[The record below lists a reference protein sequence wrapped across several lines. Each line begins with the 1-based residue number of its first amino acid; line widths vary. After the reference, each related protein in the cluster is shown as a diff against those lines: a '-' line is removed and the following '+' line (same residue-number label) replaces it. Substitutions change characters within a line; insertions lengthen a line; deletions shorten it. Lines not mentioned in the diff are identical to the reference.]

1 MLKLIPWNNAA
12 GPHPRGFGL
21 LGAFAPGSLRS
32 RRVRAEFFSTLLMLS
47 MTSLP
52 AVMEE
57 RPPVTGQVT
66 FLYYE
71 DLPAAERFYREVL
84 GLSTSFELDWV
95 KIFPLSSGSSVGL
108 VNATKG
114 SLRPAAVDEE
124 KPVMVSLVVD
134 KADVDR
140 WHSYLKSKGVDVG
153 EGPKVGA
160 DGRVLAFAFK
170 DPGGYTLE
178 VFAWRE

>member
-1 MLKLIPWNNAA
+1 MLTLI
-12 GPHPRGFGL
+12 
-21 LGAFAPGSLRS
+21 
-32 RRVRAEFFSTLLMLS
+32 LMLS

-95 KIFPLSSGSSVGL
+95 KIFRLSSGSSVGL

-114 SLRPAAVDEE
+114 SLRPAAVNEE
-124 KPVMVSLVVD
+124 KSARFVLD
-134 KADVDR
+134 LEIG
-140 WHSYLKSKGVDVG
+140 LKQIEAAIAKLG
-153 EGPKVGA
+153 ENMSVRRFVRFQLGESG
-160 DGRVLAFAFK
+160 
-170 DPGGYTLE
+170 
-178 VFAWRE
+178 

>member
-1 MLKLIPWNNAA
+1 MLKLIVILAMA
-12 GPHPRGFGL
+12 
-21 LGAFAPGSLRS
+21 
-32 RRVRAEFFSTLLMLS
+32 
-47 MTSLP
+47 LP
-52 AVMEE
+52 AAAQTP
-57 RPPVTGQVT
+57 PPVTGQVT

-95 KIFPLSSGSSVGL
+95 KIFRLSSGSSVGL

-140 WHSYLKSKGVDVG
+140 WHSYLKSKGVEVG
-153 EGPKVGA
+153 AGPKVGA

>member
-1 MLKLIPWNNAA
+1 MSKLILILALLAVPAA
-12 GPHPRGFGL
+12 
-21 LGAFAPGSLRS
+21 AQAP
-32 RRVRAEFFSTLLMLS
+32 
-47 MTSLP
+47 
-52 AVMEE
+52 
-57 RPPVTGQVT
+57 PPVTGQVT

-95 KIFPLSSGSSVGL
+95 KIFRLSSGSSVGL

-134 KADVDR
+134 QPDVDR
-140 WHSYLKSKGVDVG
+140 WHSYLKSKGVEVG
-153 EGPKVGA
+153 TGPKVGA

-178 VFAWRE
+178 VFAWRD

>member
-1 MLKLIPWNNAA
+1 MLKLI
-12 GPHPRGFGL
+12 
-21 LGAFAPGSLRS
+21 
-32 RRVRAEFFSTLLMLS
+32 LMLS

-52 AVMEE
+52 AVLEE

-84 GLSTSFELDWV
+84 GLSTSFELEWV
-95 KIFPLSSGSSVGL
+95 KIFRLSSGSSVGL

-153 EGPKVGA
+153 DGPKVGA
-160 DGRVLAFAFK
+160 DGKVLAFAFK

>member
-1 MLKLIPWNNAA
+1 MLKLTLILAMAA
-12 GPHPRGFGL
+12 
-21 LGAFAPGSLRS
+21 
-32 RRVRAEFFSTLLMLS
+32 
-47 MTSLP
+47 LP
-52 AVMEE
+52 AAAQTP
-57 RPPVTGQVT
+57 PPVTGQVT
-66 FLYYE
+66 FLYYD
-71 DLPAAERFYREVL
+71 DLSAAERFYRDVL
-84 GLSTSFELDWV
+84 GLSTTFELDWV
-95 KIFPLSSGSSVGL
+95 KIFQLSSSSSVGL

-134 KADVDR
+134 KANVDR

-153 EGPKVGA
+153 EGPRVGA

>member
-1 MLKLIPWNNAA
+1 MSKLILILALAA
-12 GPHPRGFGL
+12 VP
-21 LGAFAPGSLRS
+21 AAAQAP
-32 RRVRAEFFSTLLMLS
+32 
-47 MTSLP
+47 
-52 AVMEE
+52 
-57 RPPVTGQVT
+57 PPVTGQVT

-71 DLPAAERFYREVL
+71 DLPAAERFYRDVL

-95 KIFPLSSGSSVGL
+95 KIFRLSSGSSVGL

-134 KADVDR
+134 QADVHR
-140 WHSYLKSKGVDVG
+140 WHSHLKSKGVEVG
-153 EGPKVGA
+153 EGPRVGA
-160 DGRVLAFAFK
+160 EGRVLAFAFK

>member
-1 MLKLIPWNNAA
+1 MSNLILFLAMAA
-12 GPHPRGFGL
+12 
-21 LGAFAPGSLRS
+21 
-32 RRVRAEFFSTLLMLS
+32 
-47 MTSLP
+47 LP
-52 AVMEE
+52 AAAQVP
-57 RPPVTGQVT
+57 PPVTGQVT
-66 FLYYE
+66 FLYYD

-84 GLSTSFELDWV
+84 GLSTSFELEWV
-95 KIFPLSSGSSVGL
+95 KIFRLSSGSSVGL

-140 WHSYLKSKGVDVG
+140 WHAHLKAKGVEVG

>member
-1 MLKLIPWNNAA
+1 MLKLI
-12 GPHPRGFGL
+12 
-21 LGAFAPGSLRS
+21 
-32 RRVRAEFFSTLLMLS
+32 LMLS
-47 MTSLP
+47 MASLP
-52 AVMEE
+52 VVSEE

-66 FLYYE
+66 FLYYQ

-84 GLSTSFELDWV
+84 GLSASFELDWV
-95 KIFPLSSGSSVGL
+95 KIFRLSSSSSVGL
-108 VNATKG
+108 VNATRG
-114 SLRPAAVDEE
+114 SLRPAAVEAE

-134 KADVDR
+134 PADVSR
-140 WHSYLKSKGVDVG
+140 WHSYLKSKGVEVG

-160 DGRVLAFAFK
+160 DGRVLAFSFK

>member
-1 MLKLIPWNNAA
+1 MSKLILALALAA
-12 GPHPRGFGL
+12 VP
-21 LGAFAPGSLRS
+21 AAAQAP
-32 RRVRAEFFSTLLMLS
+32 
-47 MTSLP
+47 
-52 AVMEE
+52 
-57 RPPVTGQVT
+57 PPITGQVT

-95 KIFPLSSGSSVGL
+95 KIFRLSSGSSVGL
-108 VNATKG
+108 VNATEG
-114 SLRPAAVDEE
+114 SLRPAAVEEE

-140 WHSYLKSKGVDVG
+140 WHSHLKSKGVDVG

-160 DGRVLAFAFK
+160 DGRVLAFPFK

>member
-1 MLKLIPWNNAA
+1 MLKHTLVLAMAA
-12 GPHPRGFGL
+12 
-21 LGAFAPGSLRS
+21 
-32 RRVRAEFFSTLLMLS
+32 
-47 MTSLP
+47 LP
-52 AVMEE
+52 AAAQTP
-57 RPPVTGQVT
+57 PPVTGQVT
-66 FLYYE
+66 FLYYQ
-71 DLPAAERFYREVL
+71 DLPAAERFYRDVL
-84 GLSTSFELDWV
+84 GLSTSFEMDWV
-95 KIFPLSSGSSVGL
+95 KIFRLSSGSSVGL

-114 SLRPAAVDEE
+114 SLRPAAVDAE

-134 KADVDR
+134 KADVSL
-140 WHSYLKSKGVDVG
+140 WHSYLKSKGVEVG

>member
-1 MLKLIPWNNAA
+1 MLKLILILVLTA
-12 GPHPRGFGL
+12 
-21 LGAFAPGSLRS
+21 
-32 RRVRAEFFSTLLMLS
+32 
-47 MTSLP
+47 LP
-52 AVMEE
+52 AVAQE

-71 DLPAAERFYREVL
+71 DLPAAERFYRDVL

-95 KIFPLSSGSSVGL
+95 KIFRLSSSSSVGL

-114 SLRPAAVDEE
+114 SLRPAPVDEE
-124 KPVMVSLVVD
+124 KPVMVSLVVEQ
-134 KADVDR
+134 ADVGR
-140 WHSYLKSKGVDVG
+140 WHSYLKSKGVGVG
-153 EGPKVGA
+153 DGPQVGA

-178 VFAWRE
+178 IFAWRE

>member
-1 MLKLIPWNNAA
+1 MSKLILILAMAA
-12 GPHPRGFGL
+12 
-21 LGAFAPGSLRS
+21 
-32 RRVRAEFFSTLLMLS
+32 
-47 MTSLP
+47 LP
-52 AVMEE
+52 AAVETP
-57 RPPVTGQVT
+57 PPVTGQVT

-84 GLSTSFELDWV
+84 GLSTSFEMDWV
-95 KIFPLSSGSSVGL
+95 KIFRLSSGSSVGL

-140 WHSYLKSKGVDVG
+140 WHSYLKSKGVEVG

-160 DGRVLAFAFK
+160 DGHVLAFAFK

>member
-1 MLKLIPWNNAA
+1 MSKLIPVLALLAVPAA
-12 GPHPRGFGL
+12 
-21 LGAFAPGSLRS
+21 AQAP
-32 RRVRAEFFSTLLMLS
+32 
-47 MTSLP
+47 
-52 AVMEE
+52 
-57 RPPVTGQVT
+57 PPVTGQVT

-84 GLSTSFELDWV
+84 GLSASFELDWV
-95 KIFPLSSGSSVGL
+95 KIFRLSSGSSVGL

-124 KPVMVSLVVD
+124 KPVMVSLVVEQ
-134 KADVDR
+134 ADVDR
-140 WHSYLKSKGVDVG
+140 WHSYLKSKGVEVG
-153 EGPKVGA
+153 AGPKVGA